1 MRFLSPAKQK
11 MLSLSITIIID
22 RYARFARLIG
32 TVQNSLKLLFIH
44 LELHIQVEIMNISSV
59 ACVPATRL
67 YSEDLL
73 APRGKLFELVS
84 WRIVM
89 NSV

>member
-1 MRFLSPAKQK
+1 M
-11 MLSLSITIIID
+11 ID
-22 RYARFARLIG
+22 RYARFARLMG

-59 ACVPATRL
+59 ARVPATR